1 MAPSRLSIISRAG
14 SEYGSLSGAHLLSCI
29 GADSVPIDEAGN
41 GSRSAIKK
49 IVFLRFEIG
58 KLHRLKQTVLKILPF
73 VCRDRRRMEDKPI
86 PMTRAAGIFIY
97 GTDVARL
104 FGHSEEVREIWKLHC
119 SLMGKIRKRSLG

>member
-1 MAPSRLSIISRAG
+1 MAPSRLSIISHARKQ
-14 SEYGSLSGAHLLSCI
+14 YGLLSCI

-86 PMTRAAGIFIY
+86 P
-97 GTDVARL
+97 RL
-104 FGHSEEVREIWKLHC
+104 APREYSFMAPMLHDC
-119 SLMGKIRKRSLG
+119 WPFRR

>member
-1 MAPSRLSIISRAG
+1 MKP
-14 SEYGSLSGAHLLSCI
+14 EM
-29 GADSVPIDEAGN
+29 GN
-41 GSRSAIKK
+41 GAQSKRSF
-49 IVFLRFEIG
+49 FLRFEIG

-86 PMTRAAGIFIY
+86 PMTRAARIFIY

-119 SLMGKIRKRSLG
+119 SLRGKIRKRSLG

>member
-14 SEYGSLSGAHLLSCI
+14 SEYGLLSGAHLLSCI

-86 PMTRAAGIFIY
+86 P
-97 GTDVARL
+97 RL
-104 FGHSEEVREIWKLHC
+104 AQREYSFMAPMLHDC
-119 SLMGKIRKRSLG
+119 LAIPRR

>member
-58 KLHRLKQTVLKILPF
+58 QLHRLKQTVLKILPF

-86 PMTRAAGIFIY
+86 P
-97 GTDVARL
+97 RL
-104 FGHSEEVREIWKLHC
+104 APPQYLFMAPMLHVC
-119 SLMGKIRKRSLG
+119 LAMSRRNGRDGKVCASALV